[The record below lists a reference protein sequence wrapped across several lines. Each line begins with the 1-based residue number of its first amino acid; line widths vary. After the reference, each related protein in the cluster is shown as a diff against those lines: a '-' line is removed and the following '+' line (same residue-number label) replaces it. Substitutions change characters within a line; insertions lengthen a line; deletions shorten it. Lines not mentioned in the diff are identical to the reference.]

1 MSLINPLQRLLR
13 GPRRALRVLARPT
26 RVDRGRAGI
35 VIQPYRGYGSTEEI
49 FVMGRVLRQFGEP
62 AHGRWTSL
70 GRDVLD
76 IGRRMLRRG
85 VADATVC
92 GRSLG
97 AEERVHT
104 DRDGYFRLALKP
116 QQAPPGD
123 QHWHRVELVL
133 ESPVTVASSAQVFI
147 PPASARQVVISDI
160 DDTVMVTGV
169 ANRIAMLT
177 RLFLQNAD
185 SRVAFPGVG
194 AFYRALYE
202 GVSGDEHNPMLYVSR
217 APWSLYE
224 VLDEFFRRHQIPVG
238 PILFLREW
246 GISLRSPLPHRAK
259 DHKQSLIEDML
270 ARYPELPFV
279 LIGDSGQHDP
289 EVYAQ
294 LVNQHPGR
302 VKAIYIRN
310 ISRDP
315 SRAEA
320 IEALARE
327 VLGTGSSLL
336 LATDTDTMAR
346 HAVEHGLIAASA
358 LAAVNEARTAQEPE
372 ALPDTRE
379 ADRVDSPDT
388 AQEALESGD
397 QDTPPPT
404 ASSDKTPTD

>member
-1 MSLINPLQRLLR
+1 LR
-13 GPRRALRVLARPT
+13 GLRRILRVLARPT

-35 VIQPYRGYGSTEEI
+35 VIQPYRGYGSSEEI

-62 AHGRWTSL
+62 RRGQWTSL
-70 GRDVLD
+70 ARDLLD
-76 IGRRMLRRG
+76 IGRRVLRRG
-85 VADATVC
+85 VKDATVC
-92 GRSLG
+92 GRILG
-97 AEERVHT
+97 TEQRVCT

-116 QQAPPGD
+116 REAPPGD
-123 QHWHRVELVL
+123 RHWHRVELTL
-133 ESPVTVASSAQVFI
+133 ESPVTVESGADVFI
-147 PPASARQVVISDI
+147 PSARARHVVISDI

-177 RLFLQNAD
+177 RLFLQGAD

-202 GVSGDEHNPMLYVSR
+202 GVDGAEHNPMLYVSR

-224 VLDEFFRRHQIPVG
+224 VLDEFFRLHRIPVG

-246 GISLRSPLPHRAK
+246 GISLRSPLPRRAE

-270 ARYPELPFV
+270 ARYPDLPFV

-294 LVNQHPGR
+294 LVHRHPGR

-315 SRAEA
+315 TRGEA

-327 VLGTGSSLL
+327 VLDTGSSLL
-336 LATDTDTMAR
+336 LAADSYAMAR
-346 HAVEHGLIAASA
+346 HAVEHDLIPAAA
-358 LAAVNEARTAQEPE
+358 LAAVNEERAAQEPE
-372 ALPDTRE
+372 QAFSDSRQ
-379 ADRVDSPDT
+379 ADRADSPDA
-388 AQEALESGD
+388 AQQALEAGD
-397 QDTPPPT
+397 QRTPPPSVEVERRR
-404 ASSDKTPTD
+404 SSHTE